1 MKCPY
6 CAQEIPDGSRF
17 CPECGRSLAE
27 QPAAATAPPREEP
40 QASYQQTSYQQQAS
54 YQQAPY
60 QQPAPQPA
68 PAPWTPALKLPT
80 DRGLAKFFFL
90 SLITLGI
97 YGIVVLSRVSTEIN
111 ITASRYDGKRT
122 MHLFA
127 MAMLA
132 PVTLGIYAWVWEHQ
146 FSQRVGDEARRRGMA
161 TTFGA
166 KTFWLWGVLGS
177 LIIVGPFV
185 YTHKLFKT
193 FNYINDSYNRIG

>member
-17 CPECGRSLAE
+17 CPECGLSLAE
-27 QPAAATAPPREEP
+27 QPAAAPEPPHEEP
-40 QASYQQTSYQQQAS
+40 QASYQQT
-54 YQQAPY
+54 PY
-60 QQPAPQPA
+60 QQPAPEPAPAA

-132 PVTLGIYAWVWEHQ
+132 PVTLGIYAWVWQHQ

-177 LIIVGPFV
+177 LILVGPFV
-185 YTHKLFKT
+185 YTHKLLKT
-193 FNYINDSYNRIG
+193 FNYINASYNQIG

>member
-17 CPECGRSLAE
+17 CPECGLSLAE
-27 QPAAATAPPREEP
+27 QPAAAPEPPHEEP
-40 QASYQQTSYQQQAS
+40 QASYQQT
-54 YQQAPY
+54 PY
-60 QQPAPQPA
+60 QQPAPEPAPAAPAA

-127 MAMLA
+127 MTMLA
-132 PVTLGIYAWVWEHQ
+132 PITLGIYAWVWEHQ